1 MSNFAFGTIID
12 YFLAIFVARYTMK
25 KPHPILTVQIS
36 DLDMSREFK
45 AMAAKNNFGTL
56 MDIVSLSKSSKQLIE
71 LPGMGYRQ
79 LSEFYSL
86 LDRFGLLYLAGG

>member
-1 MSNFAFGTIID
+1 MN
-12 YFLAIFVARYTMK
+12 MK
-25 KPHPILTVQIS
+25 KAHPILATKIS
-36 DLDMSREFK
+36 SLDMSKEFK

-56 MDIVSLSKSSKQLIE
+56 LDIISLSKSSKQLIE